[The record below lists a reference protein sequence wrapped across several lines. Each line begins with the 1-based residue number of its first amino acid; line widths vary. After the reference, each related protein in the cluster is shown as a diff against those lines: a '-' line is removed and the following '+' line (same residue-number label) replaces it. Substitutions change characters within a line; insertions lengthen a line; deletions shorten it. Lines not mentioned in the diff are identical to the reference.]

1 MANNLFNS
9 LNGGQA
15 NLMSQMNQLRSNPV
29 QFLLQRRLSIPN
41 EIQNNP
47 QQIVQHLLNTGQM
60 SQEKCTQLQNYI
72 KNLPI

>member
-9 LNGGQA
+9 LNGGQ
-15 NLMSQMNQLRSNPV
+15 NMQSQLQKLMSNPV
-29 QFLLQRRLSIPN
+29 GFLMERKLNIPS
-41 EIQNNP
+41 EIQSNP

-60 SQEKCTQLQNYI
+60 SQERYQQLQNYI